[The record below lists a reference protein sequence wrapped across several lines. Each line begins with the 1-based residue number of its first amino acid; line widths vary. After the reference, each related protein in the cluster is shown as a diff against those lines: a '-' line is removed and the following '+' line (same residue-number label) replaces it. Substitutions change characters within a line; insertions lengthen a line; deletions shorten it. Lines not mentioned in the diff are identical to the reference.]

1 MYPLLLILNYALLA
15 LTFVI
20 GKQVVA
26 LAHPLIIISLR
37 MIFGGFLLLALIAL
51 QNPKKLCMGK
61 GEGPLFLKVA
71 LFHIYLAFLPEFW
84 ALQHLPS
91 SHVNLIYSFTPLC
104 SAALSYLINGETL
117 SQTKIIALVLGLIG
131 LAPSFFQNAAAHT
144 ASSQVHLMAEM
155 ALLIA
160 VISSTYAW
168 FDIAKLMKT
177 HSILL
182 INGVSMLLGGFGA
195 LITACL
201 LLKPSDFCISHPLS
215 LTLHIAALIIL
226 SNFLFYN
233 IFGSLLRH
241 YSLNLLSFAGLLS
254 PFFGAIWGKV
264 LLGEQIDGQFLFAMI
279 SLFLA
284 LAIFFRDE
292 QRGKKG
298 AVKSLDLS
306 SDKTFNSK

>member
-1 MYPLLLILNYALLA
+1 MFPLLLILNYALLA

-37 MIFGGFLLLALIAL
+37 MILGGSLLLALIAL

-61 GEGPLFLKVA
+61 ANWPLFFKVA
-71 LFHIYLAFLPEFW
+71 FFHIYLAFLLEFW

-104 SAALSYLINGETL
+104 SVALSYLINRETL
-117 SQTKIIALVLGLIG
+117 NQNKIIALVLGSIG
-131 LAPSFFQNAAAHT
+131 LAPSFFQNIAAQT
-144 ASSQVHLMAEM
+144 APFKIHLVAEI

-201 LLKPSDFCISHPLS
+201 LLKPSSFCISQPLS
-215 LTLHIAALIIL
+215 LGLHIAALIIL

-264 LLGEQIDGQFLFAMI
+264 LLGEQVDGQFIFAMI
-279 SLFLA
+279 SLSFA

-292 QRGKKG
+292 QMSKKD
-298 AVKSLDLS
+298 AM
-306 SDKTFNSK
+306 KTP